1 MSGMSQCH
9 FQSGELSEAENASS
23 IIERVD
29 SVNSQQVLDLPYTFT
44 TSPAGG
50 LLDSDCRCIII
61 WLTAARLRDSDC
73 HCISCSFLQHSFVSL
88 FPITVQFSRRCMMHM
103 RCCRCFVIVLRG
115 REMRSED
122 TCILENCIVILCNL
136 WHGVE

>member
-29 SVNSQQVLDLPYTFT
+29 SVNNQQVLDLPYTFT

-88 FPITVQFSRRCMMHM
+88 FPITVQFSRRKMHDAHALLS
-103 RCCRCFVIVLRG
+103 VLCDCVERERDEIG
-115 REMRSED
+115 RYLHLGKLHCDS
-122 TCILENCIVILCNL
+122 LQPLA
-136 WHGVE
+136 WS